1 MVKFS
6 VFIVVILC
14 FSSCLRYNEFQ
25 HYRVGLSKFT
35 IKPNSNSLAY
45 KIIDTTVIYR
55 FVKDERIN
63 ISGSGIPR
71 YYKFYSNGRIADFYD
86 RNVNLKIENI
96 LEAKKSQMGYYNLDD
111 KNFVVQFYNSNAN
124 ASELTSETILIKN
137 DTLISIKNYYNPDAE
152 IKSYFIKENIPNYIK
167 ITKPDW

>member
-1 MVKFS
+1 MVRFLTII
-6 VFIVVILC
+6 FVILC
-14 FSSCLRYNEFQ
+14 FNSCMRYNEYG

-35 IKPNSNSLAY
+35 IKPNSNNLAY

-71 YYKFYSNGRIADFYD
+71 YYKFYSNGRVAEFYD
-86 RNVNLKIENI
+86 RIVNLKTEKI
-96 LEAKKSQMGYYNLDD
+96 LEAKKGYMGYYNLD
-111 KNFVVQFYNSNAN
+111 KKKFVVQFYNSNAN
-124 ASELTSETILIKN
+124 ASELLSETLNIN
-137 DTLISIKNYYNPDAE
+137 QDTLILTYQGIENSSIKT
-152 IKSYFIKENIPNYIK
+152 YFIKENIPNYIR